1 MRRVAFIRLL
11 TLPFTLSSG
20 LVLGLSAPA
29 FAQLAATQPR
39 TEYLTDPLA
48 IHDPHPR
55 LSWVLETAS
64 SSTRDLAQSAYRI
77 LVASSPQLL
86 AANTGDLWDSGVV
99 ASNATFGV
107 IYKGKPLTSRQSCHW
122 KVQIVDAAGTEG
134 PWSTPATWSM
144 GPTAPSDWSAQWI
157 DAAPTRSSII
167 ITTATYATEDKSVSK
182 DVTAIISAAVAKG
195 ETSIP
200 ASNNFLGG
208 DPAYG
213 KKKALSFTYS
223 LNGQTFTRIIAEN
236 TSFKLPAGP
245 LPVLRK
251 TFNINKPISRAVLY
265 STALGVYD
273 ISINGKPTSDA
284 RLNPGWTDFRK
295 RVRYQTADV
304 TGLLAQGD
312 CTLESTVAPG
322 WFSGRAG
329 LFNISQFYGKEP
341 ALLAQLEISYADGTS
356 ERIISDASW
365 KRCDGPTLSADLMD
379 GEVHDAR
386 ITLPPTS
393 DPAWQPVTTRPES
406 RNLEPD
412 VCLPV
417 RTFAELPAISLTQP
431 APGRYTYDLGQNLV
445 GVIRLRVTQ
454 PKGTVITIKHGEM
467 LNPDGTL
474 YTANLRGAACID
486 TYTCS
491 GTPNETWEPRFT
503 FHGFRYVELTGLSS
517 APDQSSVTGI
527 AFGSDFERV
536 GSFTFANKDLNQ
548 LASNIWWGLRGN
560 YLSIPTDCPQRD
572 ERMGWMADAQVFAQT
587 AIFNADLAPFF
598 TKWLADVRDAQRE
611 DGAHSDVA
619 PVTRGLTYGT
629 PAWADAGSIIPW
641 LMYENYGD
649 TRILEQSLDSMTRWV
664 EWCRRHSTNL
674 YRDRDRGNDY
684 GDWLSIKADT
694 PKDLIGTAY
703 FAHSTDILARSLRVL
718 GDSARAEQYESLH
731 RDIIAAFNKAYVNLE
746 KSADGTS
753 HIRIK
758 GDTQCSYI
766 LALRFNLLADELR
779 PLAAARLVET
789 IQRANNH
796 LSTGFVGVSY
806 LLPVLDS
813 INQRPLAAK
822 LLLNDTFPS
831 WLFSVR
837 HGATTIW
844 ERWDGY
850 TPQTGP
856 HPDISMNSFNHYSL
870 GSCGQW
876 FVEGIGGITQRG
888 QPSAFQR
895 VNINLDPLPNL
906 DVADISYKSIR
917 GTYRT
922 TWKPTA
928 VGHSARLTI
937 PINCSALVK
946 FTRSAASITESGKP
960 LSAALSA
967 KIRNQD
973 PLTLELGSGIYD
985 FTIAPQ

>member
-1 MRRVAFIRLL
+1 MLLHLSQVAALATL
-11 TLPFTLSSG
+11 TLFSCGSI
-20 LVLGLSAPA
+20 
-29 FAQLAATQPR
+29 AQCAATHLR
-39 TEYLTDPLA
+39 CEYLGNPLA
-48 IHDPHPR
+48 IHDPKPR
-55 LSWVLETAS
+55 LSWVLAAAS
-64 SSTRDLAQSAYRI
+64 ANARDQSQSGYRI
-77 LVASSPQLL
+77 LVASSPDLL
-86 AANTGDLWDSGVV
+86 VPDKADLWDTGLVV
-99 ASNATFGV
+99 SDATFG
-107 IYKGKPLTSRQSCHW
+107 ITYSGKPLTSRQTCYW
-122 KVQIVDAAGTEG
+122 KVQVTDASGTVG
-134 PWSTPATWSM
+134 PWSDTATWSM
-144 GPTAPSDWSAQWI
+144 GLLSPSDWSAQWI
-157 DAAPTRSSII
+157 DAAPSRPKVTIVSAIYVS
-167 ITTATYATEDKSVSK
+167 EDRAASK
-182 DVTAIISAAVAKG
+182 DVTTIVADAVARG
-195 ETSIP
+195 ESAIP
-200 ASNNFLGG
+200 ANNTFLGG

-213 KKKALSFTYS
+213 KKKALSITYS
-223 LNGQTFTRIIAEN
+223 LNDQTVTRSIAEN
-236 TSFKLPAGP
+236 TSFKLPSGP
-245 LPVLRK
+245 LPVLCRV
-251 TFNINKPISRAVLY
+251 INVTKPHRRAILY

-273 ISINGKPTSDA
+273 ISINGTPASDA
-284 RLNPGWTDFRK
+284 RLAPGWTDYRK
-295 RVRYQTADV
+295 RVRYQAADV
-304 TGLLAQGD
+304 TALLTPGN
-312 CTLESTVAPG
+312 CTIEATVAPG

-341 ALLAQLEISYADGTS
+341 ALLAQLEIHYADGTS
-356 ERIISDASW
+356 ERIVSDASW
-365 KRCDGPTLSADLMD
+365 KRADGPTLSSDMMD
-379 GEVHDAR
+379 GEAYDAR

-393 DPAWQPVTTRPES
+393 DPAWKNVTVRPES
-406 RNLEPD
+406 RTLEPD
-412 VCLPV
+412 VCIPV
-417 RTFAELPAISLTQP
+417 RTFATLPAISLTQP
-431 APGRYTYDLGQNLV
+431 APGRYTYDLGQNMV

-454 PKGTVITIKHGEM
+454 PKGTIITIKHGEM

-486 TYTCS
+486 SYTCS
-491 GTPNETWEPRFT
+491 GGPNETWEPRFT
-503 FHGFRYVELTGLSS
+503 FHGFRYVELTGL
-517 APDQSSVTGI
+517 ATPPDQSAVTGI

-536 GSFTFANKDLNQ
+536 GNFKFSNKDLNQ
-548 LASNIWWGLRGN
+548 LTSNIWWGLRGN

-619 PVTRGLTYGT
+619 PVTRGLTFGT

-649 TRILEQSLDSMTRWV
+649 TRILEQSMDSMTRWV
-664 EWCRRHSTNL
+664 EWCRKHSTNL
-674 YRDRDRGNDY
+674 LRDRDRGNDY

-703 FAHSTDILARSLRVL
+703 FAHSTDIIARSLRVL
-718 GDSARAEQYESLH
+718 GDTPRAEQYESLH
-731 RDIIAAFNKAYVNLE
+731 RDIIAAFNKAYVNIE
-746 KSADGTS
+746 KAADGS
-753 HIRIK
+753 PQIRIK

-766 LALRFNLLADELR
+766 LALRFNLLSDELR

-789 IQRANNH
+789 ISRANNH

-895 VNINLDPLPNL
+895 VNINLDPLPNI
-906 DVADISYKSIR
+906 DVADISYTSIR

-922 TWKPTA
+922 NWTSSPKGRNA
-928 VGHSARLTI
+928 VITI
-937 PINCSALVK
+937 PPNCTALVR
-946 FTRSAASITESGKP
+946 FPSGSSSITESGKP
-960 LSAALSA
+960 LSTGDLSA
-967 KIRNQD
+967 KVRNQN
-973 PLTLELGSGIYD
+973 PFTVELGSGTYD
-985 FTIAPQ
+985 FAIAP

>member
-1 MRRVAFIRLL
+1 MRNRMSEFNMVV
-11 TLPFTLSSG
+11 TLSA
-20 LVLGLSAPA
+20 LALSSSQVH
-29 FAQLAATQPR
+29 AQLSVTSLR
-39 TEYLTDPLA
+39 TEYLSNPLA
-48 IHDPHPR
+48 IQHPQPR
-55 LSWVLETAS
+55 LSWVVTS
-64 SSTRDLAQSAYRI
+64 SKRDESQSAYRV
-77 LVASSPQLL
+77 LVASSPELL
-86 AANTGDLWDSGVV
+86 SKNNGDLWDSGLVT
-99 ASNATFGV
+99 SNSTFGIV
-107 IYKGKPLTSRQSCHW
+107 YAGKPLPSRQVCHW
-122 KVQIVDAAGTEG
+122 KVQTIDGSGAPSE
-134 PWSTPATWSM
+134 WSQPATWSM
-144 GPTAPSDWSAQWI
+144 GLLSPSDWSAQWI
-157 DAAPTRSSII
+157 DAAPTRAQ
-167 ITTATYATEDKSVSK
+167 ITITSATYSTADQSVTK
-182 DVTAIISAAVAKG
+182 DVTPLISAAIAKG
-195 ETSIP
+195 ETAIP
-200 ASNNFLGG
+200 ATNAFLGG

-213 KKKALSFTYS
+213 KKKLLKLTYS
-223 LNGQTFTRIIAEN
+223 VNGQSITREIAEN
-236 TSFKLPAGP
+236 TTFKLPSGP
-245 LPVLRK
+245 LPVFRRTLHVS
-251 TFNINKPISRAVLY
+251 KPVSRAILY

-273 ISINGKPTSDA
+273 ISINGKPCSDA
-284 RLNPGWTDFRK
+284 RLAPGWTDFRK
-295 RVRYQTADV
+295 RVHYQTSDV
-304 TGLLAQGD
+304 TALLKQGE

-329 LFNISQFYGKEP
+329 LFNISQFYGKET
-341 ALLAQLEISYADGTS
+341 ALLAQLEIHYTDGTS
-356 ERIISDASW
+356 DRIITDNSW
-365 KRCDGPTLSADLMD
+365 KRCDGPARSADLMD
-379 GEVHDAR
+379 GETHDAR
-386 ITLPPTS
+386 ITLPPIT
-393 DPAWQPVTTRPES
+393 DAAWKPVTTRSES

-417 RTFAELPAISLTQP
+417 RTFAELPSLSLTQP
-431 APGRYTYDLGQNLV
+431 ASGRYTFDVGQNMV

-491 GTPNETWEPRFT
+491 GAPNETWEPRFT
-503 FHGFRYVELTGLSS
+503 FHGFRYVELTGL
-517 APDQSSVTGI
+517 ATPPDQSSVTGI

-536 GSFTFANKDLNQ
+536 GHFTFADKDLNQ
-548 LASNIWWGLRGN
+548 LTSNIWWGLRGN

-664 EWCRRHSTNL
+664 EWCRKHSTNL
-674 YRDRDRGNDY
+674 LRDRDRGNDY

-718 GDSARAEQYESLH
+718 GDTARAQQYESLH
-731 RDIIAAFNKAYVNLE
+731 RDIIAAFNKAYVTVEGHANSPTGI
-746 KSADGTS
+746 K
-753 HIRIK
+753 IK

-766 LALRFNLLADELR
+766 LALRFNLLSEDLR

-813 INQRPLAAK
+813 VNQRPLAAK

-876 FVEGIGGITQRG
+876 FVEGIGGLTQRG
-888 QPSAFQR
+888 PASAFQN
-895 VNINLDPLPNL
+895 VNINLAPLGGL
-906 DVADISYKSIR
+906 DSADISYKSIR
-917 GTYRT
+917 GTYR
-922 TWKPTA
+922 
-928 VGHSARLTI
+928 SAWSTSPSDIAAKITI
-937 PINCSALVK
+937 PINCTALI
-946 FTRSAASITESGKP
+946 TLPGTADTLTESRKP
-960 LSAALSA
+960 LADSGLA
-967 KIRNQD
+967 KRIRSQT
-973 PLTLELGSGIYD
+973 PLTLELGSGTYD
-985 FTIAPQ
+985 FAISSQ

>member
-1 MRRVAFIRLL
+1 MLHLILIPLSGLAS
-11 TLPFTLSSG
+11 TLSQ
-20 LVLGLSAPA
+20 PA
-29 FAQLAATQPR
+29 TAGQPALAATNLR
-39 TEYLTDPLA
+39 CEYLVNPLA

-55 LSWVLETAS
+55 LSWVLAS
-64 SSTRDLAQSAYRI
+64 ASRDQAQSAYRI
-77 LVASSPQLL
+77 LVASSPALL
-86 AANTGDLWDSGVV
+86 AKDIGDLWDTGSVT
-99 ASNATFGV
+99 SSATFG
-107 IYKGKPLTSRQSCHW
+107 IAYAGKPLAARQACYW
-122 KVQIVDAAGTEG
+122 KIQPIDARGTPG
-134 PWSTPATWSM
+134 PWSDPSTWSM
-144 GPTAPSDWSAQWI
+144 GLIASSDWSAQWI
-157 DAAPTRSSII
+157 DAAPTRPQ
-167 ITTATYATEDKSVSK
+167 ITITAASYSTADHSTSK
-182 DVTAIISAAVAKG
+182 DVTGILTAALAKG
-195 ETSIP
+195 ETVIP
-200 ASNNFLGG
+200 ANNAFLGG

-213 KKKALSFTYS
+213 KKKLLTLTYT
-223 LNGQTFTRIIAEN
+223 LNGQSVTREIAEN
-236 TSFKLPAGP
+236 TAFRFPSGP

-251 TFNINKPISRAVLY
+251 DFAVQKPVSRAILY

-273 ISINGKPTSDA
+273 ISINGKPCSDA
-284 RLNPGWTDFRK
+284 RLAPGWTDFRK
-295 RVRYQTADV
+295 RVRYQAADV
-304 TGLLAQGD
+304 TSFLSAGS
-312 CTLESTVAPG
+312 CNITSTVAPG

-329 LFNISQFYGKEP
+329 LFSISHFYGNEP
-341 ALLAQLEISYADGTS
+341 ALLAQLEIHYADGTS
-356 ERIISDASW
+356 QRIVSDHSW
-365 KRCDGPTLSADLMD
+365 KRCDGPILTADLMD

-386 ITLPPTS
+386 ISLPPAS
-393 DPAWQPVTTRPES
+393 DAEWKAVTIRAES

-417 RTFAELPAISLTQP
+417 RTFAELPALSLTQP
-431 APGRYTYDLGQNLV
+431 SAGRYTYDLGQNMV

-467 LNPDGTL
+467 LNPDGTI

-491 GTPNETWEPRFT
+491 GAPDETWEPRFT
-503 FHGFRYVELTGLSS
+503 FHGFRYVELTGLAS
-517 APDQSSVTGI
+517 APDQSAVTGI

-536 GSFTFANKDLNQ
+536 GHFTFAKKDLNQ
-548 LASNIWWGLRGN
+548 LTSNIWWGLRGN

-598 TKWLADVRDAQRE
+598 TKWLADVRDAQRD

-619 PVTRGLTYGT
+619 PVTRGLTFGT

-649 TRILEQSLDSMTRWV
+649 TRILERSLDSMTRWV
-664 EWCRRHSTNL
+664 EWCRKHSTNL
-674 YRDRDRGNDY
+674 LRDRDRGNDY

-718 GDSARAEQYESLH
+718 GDNSRAQQYESLH
-731 RDIIAAFNKAYVNLE
+731 RDIVAAFNKAYVTLE
-746 KSADGTS
+746 KSSDGTS

-766 LALRFNLLADELR
+766 LALRFNLLSEELR

-813 INQRPLAAK
+813 VNQRPLAAQ

-876 FVEGIGGITQRG
+876 FVEGIAGITQHG

-895 VNINLDPLPNL
+895 VSINLDPLPNL
-906 DVADISYKSIR
+906 DVADISYTSIR
-917 GTYRT
+917 GTYRSK
-922 TWKPTA
+922 WS
-928 VGHSARLTI
+928 SASAARNAAITI
-937 PINCSALVK
+937 PPNCVALVK
-946 FTRSAASITESGKP
+946 FPGKSVSVTESGKP
-960 LSAALSA
+960 LNTGDLAAKVRS
-967 KIRNQD
+967 QT
-973 PLTLELGSGIYD
+973 PLTLELGSGTYD
-985 FTIAPQ
+985 FAIAP

>member
-1 MRRVAFIRLL
+1 MSLTPIHLFPCLFVASI
-11 TLPFTLSSG
+11 TTSQLS
-20 LVLGLSAPA
+20 L
-29 FAQLAATQPR
+29 AQLQATNLR
-39 TEYLTDPLA
+39 CEYLTTPLA

-55 LSWVLETAS
+55 LSWIPTS
-64 SSTRDLAQSAYRI
+64 PTRDQAQSAYRI
-77 LVASSPQLL
+77 LVASSPKLL
-86 AANTGDLWDSGVV
+86 ARDTADLWDSGIIT
-99 ASNATFGV
+99 SNATFG
-107 IYKGKPLTSRQSCHW
+107 ISYAGKALASRQTCHW
-122 KVQIVDAAGTEG
+122 KVQSIDSLGTPG
-134 PWSTPATWSM
+134 PWSTPSTWSM
-144 GPTAPSDWSAQWI
+144 GLLSPSDWSAQWI
-157 DAAPTRSSII
+157 DAAPTRPQ
-167 ITTATYATEDKSVSK
+167 ITITSATYSTTDHSVAK
-182 DVTAIISAAVAKG
+182 DVTNTIAAAVAKG
-195 ETSIP
+195 DSSIP
-200 ASNNFLGG
+200 ATNTFLGG

-213 KKKALSFTYS
+213 KKKILIITYTLNRQTVTREIPENSSF
-223 LNGQTFTRIIAEN
+223 RIP
-236 TSFKLPAGP
+236 SGP
-245 LPVLRK
+245 LPVLRRD
-251 TFNINKPISRAVLY
+251 FRVAKPVARAILH

-284 RLNPGWTDFRK
+284 RLSPGWTDFRK
-295 RVRYQTADV
+295 RVRYQTSDV
-304 TGLLAQGD
+304 TALLSPGN
-312 CTLESTVAPG
+312 CTIESTVAPG

-329 LFNISQFYGKEP
+329 LFSISHFYGNDP
-341 ALLAQLEISYADGTS
+341 ALLAQLEIQYADGTTD
-356 ERIISDASW
+356 RIVSDSSW
-365 KRCDGPTLSADLMD
+365 KRADGPILSADLMD

-386 ITLPPTS
+386 ISLPPAN
-393 DPAWQPVTTRPES
+393 DPAWKPVSTRPES

-417 RTFAELPAISLTQP
+417 RTFAELPALALTQP
-431 APGRYTYDLGQNLV
+431 APGHYTFDLGQNMV
-445 GVIRLRVTQ
+445 GVIRLRITQ

-467 LNPDGTL
+467 LNPDGTI

-491 GTPNETWEPRFT
+491 GTLNETWEPRFT
-503 FHGFRYVELTGLSS
+503 FHGFRYVELTGL
-517 APDQSSVTGI
+517 ATPPDQSAVTGI

-536 GSFTFANKDLNQ
+536 GHFTFSSKDLNQ
-548 LASNIWWGLRGN
+548 LTSNIWWGLRGN

-598 TKWLADVRDAQRE
+598 TKWLADVRDAQRD

-649 TRILEQSLDSMTRWV
+649 TRILEHSLDSMTRWV
-664 EWCRRHSTNL
+664 EWCRKHSTNL
-674 YRDRDRGNDY
+674 LRDRDRGNDY

-718 GDSARAEQYESLH
+718 GDSARAAQYESLH
-731 RDIIAAFNKAYVNLE
+731 RDIIAAFNRAYVT
-746 KSADGTS
+746 ADGPQKGKL
-753 HIRIK
+753 K
-758 GDTQCSYI
+758 GDTQCAYI
-766 LALRFNLLADELR
+766 LALRFNLLPDDLR
-779 PLAAARLVET
+779 PLAATHLVSA
-789 IQRANNH
+789 IQRADNH

-876 FVEGIGGITQRG
+876 FVEGIAGLTQRG
-888 QPSAFQR
+888 SPSAFQS
-895 VNINLDPLPNL
+895 VSINISPLPGFTS
-906 DVADISYKSIR
+906 ADISFTSIR
-917 GTYRT
+917 GTYRNNWST
-922 TWKPTA
+922 TANGT
-928 VGHSARLTI
+928 SAQITI
-937 PINCSALVK
+937 PANCTALVQ
-946 FTRSAASITESGKP
+946 FPAPANTIRESGSPLTSSLLAARIRSAAN
-960 LSAALSA
+960 A
-967 KIRNQD
+967 

-985 FTIAPQ
+985 FAIAPQ